1 MARSQMFPSYIF
13 PTVLT
18 LIGLIGGA
26 VVGPMIQDLLMPE
39 KEVSIKLSE
48 PAEVL
53 TSRSVGNRDYKLFD
67 QKVNASYLS
76 TIELK
81 NVGKTSIDNY
91 LFTIDVDTDKE
102 PLLYRFFY
110 TTEPPHTFGVVKFS
124 NVGPASKNVVIDRFI
139 EGNQLNVSV
148 ISSEPL
154 AIDII
159 PNTSGVMSTVKPK
172 DIESSYTME
181 DIVYVVV
188 FSVLFAFL
196 LRAAYDFIPWAVNRC
211 FRKSM

>member
-48 PAEVL
+48 PAEIL

-211 FRKSM
+211 FRKSR

>member
-1 MARSQMFPSYIF
+1 MFPSYIF

-48 PAEVL
+48 PAEIL

-172 DIESSYTME
+172 NIESSYTME